1 MTKIKILTE
10 EAQLTDSQG
19 WGYFGEESRPDYVM
33 PQIMNLLYTSELEEE
48 LDRYN
53 MLSLAAYV
61 SNVAA
66 FDDLTPERLGE
77 LWEECQENFQG
88 SFSNEGEFAE
98 TFLNDVGLVDEEA
111 TRNLVIDW
119 QGTYDYTLRYD
130 YFNVYV
136 YAQNQNTNA
145 VVVDRYFFRSC

>member
-130 YFNVYV
+130 YFNVYA
-136 YAQNQNTNA
+136 YAKNTETNA
-145 VVVDRYFFRSC
+145 LEVERFFFRSC